1 MMREQRNGV
10 DNMKN
15 ELLNKAN
22 VRLHIKQAIEASIYD
37 ALEGL
42 GYNEVEAN
50 NAIEHLVKGDT
61 LQAAVVDALCA
72 YKRKLFVMG
81 GVPKP
86 ASIRLDD
93 DMSLNHDGALTS
105 TELGDIVAEQARID
119 AGA

>member
-1 MMREQRNGV
+1 MREN
-10 DNMKN
+10 K
-15 ELLNKAN
+15 LTIKAN
-22 VRLHIKQAIEASIYD
+22 ARLHIKQAIESSIYD
-37 ALEGL
+37 ALESL
-42 GYNEVEAN
+42 GYNEIEAN
-50 NAIEHLVKGDT
+50 DAIEHLVKGDT
-61 LQAAVVDALCA
+61 LQVAADDALRA

-93 DMSLNHDGALTS
+93 NMCLNVNGALTS

>member
-1 MMREQRNGV
+1 
-10 DNMKN
+10 MKN

-37 ALEGL
+37 ALEAL
-42 GYNEVEAN
+42 GYDEIKAN
-50 NAIEHLVKGDT
+50 DAIEHLVKGDT
-61 LQAAVVDALCA
+61 LQVAAVNSLCA

-93 DMSLNHDGALTS
+93 NMSLNVNGALTS